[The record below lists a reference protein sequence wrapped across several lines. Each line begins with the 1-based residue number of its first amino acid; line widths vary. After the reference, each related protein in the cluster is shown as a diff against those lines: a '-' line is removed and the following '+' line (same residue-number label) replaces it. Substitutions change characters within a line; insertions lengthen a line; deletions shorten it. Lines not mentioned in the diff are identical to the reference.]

1 MLRAWVT
8 KLLDKQP
15 WGEFKFRRGI
25 EAQAFIFYKIED
37 YVLYLHC
44 FYPSILG
51 TFKRLLFS
59 LF

>member
-1 MLRAWVT
+1 MGN
-8 KLLDKQP
+8 KNSLDKQP
-15 WGEFKFRRGI
+15 WGEFKFRQGI

-37 YVLYLHC
+37 YVLYFHC

-51 TFKRLLFS
+51 TFKELLFS